1 MSHRGPI
8 DQEVQVIDV
17 ISTRALRRLAEVQ
30 GEYCV
35 SMYLPT
41 HLAGDDTSQ
50 DPIRLKNLT
59 AHAADEL
66 RSVDE
71 PTRDVDAMLSAVTA
85 LQEDREFWAHQGRGL
100 AVFVTGDRTLT
111 YRLPDPVDKLVVV
124 ADRVHIKPLLPFVAS
139 GEVFYVLALSQNE
152 VRLLRGSRYSINE
165 LALDEI
171 PESLA
176 QALRFDDRTP
186 QLQSHGALRTGT
198 GQVTATF
205 HGHGLGKDSRDADLD
220 RFLSAV
226 DAGVLEIVG
235 DTGAPLVL
243 AGVERVVARYR
254 KLTHHRQV
262 VDGEITGNPE
272 RISADDL
279 HDRSW
284 PLVKPLFDAAKDDA
298 RERILGRSERTGTT
312 VADVVI
318 AAGDG
323 RVQSLFVPL
332 GVQRWGRFDAEQRE
346 VEEHDERRP
355 GDRDLLDVAT
365 LETMLTGGSV
375 YAVAPEDVPG
385 DELLAAEFRY

>member
-1 MSHRGPI
+1 MFNRGPI
-8 DQEVQVIDV
+8 DQEVRVIDV
-17 ISTRALRRLAEVQ
+17 ISTQALRSLTEVR
-30 GEYCV
+30 GEHCV
-35 SMYLPT
+35 SIYLPT
-41 HLAGDDTSQ
+41 HQAGDDTSQ

-59 AHAADEL
+59 ARAAQEL
-66 RSVDE
+66 RSVAE
-71 PTRDVDAMLSAVTA
+71 PTQDVDDMLSAVTA
-85 LQEDREFWAHQGRGL
+85 LQGDRQFWAHQGRGL
-100 AVFVTGDRTLT
+100 AIFIADDRTRT
-111 YRLPDPVDKLVVV
+111 YRLPDPVEELVVV
-124 ADRVHIKPLLPFVAS
+124 ADRLHLKPLLPCVAS
-139 GEVFYVLALSQNE
+139 GETFFVLALSQNQ

-235 DTGAPLVL
+235 DASAPLVL
-243 AGVERVVARYR
+243 AGVDHVVARYR
-254 KLTHHRQV
+254 KLTSHRHV

-279 HDRSW
+279 HERSW
-284 PLVKPLFDAAKDDA
+284 PLVKPLFDAAQHEA
-298 RERILGRSERTGTT
+298 RERVLGGSERTATT
-312 VADVVI
+312 LPEVVL
-318 AAGDG
+318 AARDG
-323 RVQSLFVPL
+323 RVRSLFVPV
-332 GVQRWGRFDAEQRE
+332 GVQRWGRLDADRRE
-346 VEEHDERRP
+346 VEEHDERQP

-365 LETMLTGGSV
+365 LDTLLTGGRV
-375 YAVAPEDVPG
+375 FAVTPGDVPG
-385 DELLAAEFRY
+385 DGPLSAEFRY